1 MDISSK
7 RNQQNE
13 VKMNYTTLILK
24 TNASSCTFTLD
35 VDLRYSSKTFPA
47 LSRIQQA
54 LDKFFRGNSHWL
66 AEDDPRIVA
75 LVQSDT
81 KLKVKYASGLSLT
94 KTDLLIV

>member
-1 MDISSK
+1 MK
-7 RNQQNE
+7 
-13 VKMNYTTLILK
+13 YTTLILN

-47 LSRIQQA
+47 LSRIQRA
-54 LDKFFRGNSHWL
+54 LDKFLTNNSHWL

-75 LVQSDT
+75 LVQSDS

-94 KTDLLIV
+94 KTEPLIV